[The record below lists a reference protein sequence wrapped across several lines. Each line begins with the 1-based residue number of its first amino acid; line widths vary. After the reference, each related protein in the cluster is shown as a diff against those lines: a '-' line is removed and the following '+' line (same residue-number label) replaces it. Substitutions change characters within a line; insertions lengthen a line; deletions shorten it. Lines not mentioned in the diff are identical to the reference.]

1 MCADGLS
8 IMLRGMYFIFAIYL
22 HQTLNLFFNVCMGG
36 GSNMLESLN
45 LSIVIHYSTGSYAKK
60 NYDILQINCHMHTQE
75 KLLTP
80 LAF

>member
-22 HQTLNLFFNVCMGG
+22 HQTLNLFLMCVWGG

-45 LSIVIHYSTGSYAKK
+45 LSIVIHYSTGSYTKK

>member
-1 MCADGLS
+1 
-8 IMLRGMYFIFAIYL
+8 MYFIFAIYL
-22 HQTLNLFFNVCMGG
+22 HQTLNLFFNVCMCVCG

-45 LSIVIHYSTGSYAKK
+45 LSIVIHYSTGSYTKK